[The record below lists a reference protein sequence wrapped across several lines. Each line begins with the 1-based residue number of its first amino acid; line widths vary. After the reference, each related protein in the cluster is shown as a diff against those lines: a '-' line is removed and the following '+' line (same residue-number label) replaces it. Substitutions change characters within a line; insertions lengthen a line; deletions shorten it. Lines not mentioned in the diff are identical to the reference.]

1 MMKFAALVMLLSVSA
16 FADSTVSTVFKYS
29 DLKVKVD
36 YVVKRLP
43 LPALDDSAL
52 EVRPETECISWTYVG
67 TSPDDP
73 GVCGQYRETGKY
85 ILTATMKEYP
95 VYSLT
100 EVMTDLKSG
109 LTRSRR
115 IADLTIK
122 LVLQD
127 GYKLIPS
134 KNIPSDLDLN
144 FTAYT
149 TSATLFGCAV
159 NDTFTASPVLDVP
172 VNLGLCSRV
181 FGQSIVKKEKG
192 VYSLIVLNTLKIDA
206 DLYGFW
212 MVRDFPRADYVR
224 KDVWENALSTQLM
237 LKIK

>member
-1 MMKFAALVMLLSVSA
+1 MMKFAALIMLLSVSA

-52 EVRPETECISWTYVG
+52 ETRPETECISWTYSG

-100 EVMTDLKSG
+100 EVMTDLKTG
-109 LTRSRR
+109 ATRSRR

-122 LVLQD
+122 LVLEN
-127 GYKLIPS
+127 GYKLISS
-134 KNIPSDLDLN
+134 KEIPADLDLK
-144 FTAYT
+144 FIAYT
-149 TSATLFGCAV
+149 TSESLFGCAV
-159 NDTFTASPVLDVP
+159 NDTFKASPLLGVP

-181 FGQSIVKKEKG
+181 FGQSTVTKEKG
-192 VYSLIVLNTLKIDA
+192 VYSLIVLDTLKINA

-212 MVRDFPRADYVR
+212 MVRDFPREDYVR
-224 KDVWENALSTQLM
+224 KDVWENALSTELM